1 MLLGSVEEYVILN
14 GGGMDI
20 HKLADYGI
28 PSEVI
33 DQFKHQGFKT
43 LTTVQGACVEAGLTS
58 GQSLVISAPTS
69 SGKTTI
75 AELAAIVAAQQGR
88 RTVYLVTHRALAEE
102 KYRYFK
108 STYDSGGE
116 SWFDVSISTGD
127 RSEGDWRNGILVAT
141 YEKFL
146 SLIATGA
153 IKSYAKL
160 VVVADEIQTIS
171 APSRGADI
179 EILCTI
185 LLHAR
190 PAQFIGLTA
199 TAPNVDDLAE
209 WLGCMSCKVDVR
221 DVPLDQEIWFAGKV
235 VGCESGDDEVFDKG
249 RCVPNPCGSVK
260 AVQTLIGNGL
270 GPVLVF
276 CMTKP
281 RAEQLAT
288 DFSGLNGTNKEAHEI
303 SRQLDLFTEP
313 TELGERLKAVTGS
326 RAAFHTA
333 DLSFAERDVV
343 EESLRKGLL
352 DVVFATPTLAAGVNL
367 PIRSVVFDSF
377 QRTWMD
383 EPWLSQSEFANMSGR
398 AGRLGYHDRGCAVM
412 LPQNRTEY
420 AKAYRYVVDQPEP
433 VRSVLM
439 ESSIRKPILQLLA
452 CGVCAGAR
460 AVVDFFEKTLWYQ
473 QTIVSNNTLARQ
485 LAVRV
490 KEAIDWLIENGLAK
504 QEGDSLV
511 ATEFG
516 RAVSTT
522 GLLPSTAISFLGHAL
537 SIKAESFDSHT
548 FGLIHLACASDEFS
562 NEIGQRFLP
571 YARQTSPV
579 AYRAVRAQ
587 HLFVDPDVL
596 SNQPQVDNATLAISM
611 WCDGVSE
618 PDLLRAVPT
627 IRYGMLQTLAHDVA
641 WIFDGMAAL
650 LSSPAVDA
658 DRRLV
663 TEFELFARRVRL
675 GVTLNAV
682 DVLSAAKDASVP
694 GFGRHR
700 AMALAN
706 ADVSEPSKL
715 LVAKLDLLS
724 RLVESAARAESLI
737 EAIANYFSK
746 PIEYWK
752 NRQTA
757 AAAGMRA
764 DVELIE
770 SLYEQD
776 GVAYEDLVFELFRR
790 MDLSPEKYDDGKRQ
804 GVPDIR
810 LRLSCGDV
818 YIECKSR
825 EKRKNSPISTE
836 DAYAVLAKGND
847 LSAAHFITVGKPDFN
862 SHAKKKATSAGAITL
877 ISHRV
882 LVQAYLAYFSK
893 KVPKHKIEEWLC
905 APGVATLFDL

>member
-1 MLLGSVEEYVILN
+1 MEIQQ
-14 GGGMDI
+14 
-20 HKLADYGI
+20 LANHGI
-28 PSEVI
+28 PSEI
-33 DQFKHQGFKT
+33 IEQFKNQGFRV
-43 LTTVQGACVEAGLTS
+43 LTSVQSACVEAGLTS

-102 KYRYFK
+102 KYRHFK
-108 STYDSGGE
+108 STYDNGQD

-127 RSEGDWRNGILVAT
+127 RSDGDWQNGILVAT

-146 SLIATGA
+146 SLVATGA
-153 IKSYAKL
+153 IKNYSKL

-185 LLHAR
+185 LLHAK

-199 TAPNVDDLAE
+199 TAPNVDELAE
-209 WLGCMSCKVDVR
+209 WLGCISCKVDIR

-235 VGCESGDDEVFDKG
+235 SGCESGHGEVFD
-249 RCVPNPCGSVK
+249 RDRDVPNPCGSIQ
-260 AVQTLIGNGL
+260 AVRALVDSGL

-288 DFSGLNGTNKEAHEI
+288 EFSGLSVRNQGALEV

-313 TELGERLKAVTGS
+313 TALGERLKAATAS
-326 RAAFHTA
+326 RTAFHTA
-333 DLSFAERDVV
+333 DLSFSERAVV
-343 EESLRKGLL
+343 EEALRDGHI

-377 QRTWMD
+377 QRPWMD

-398 AGRLGYHDRGCAVM
+398 AGRLGYHDRGSMVM
-412 LPQNRTEY
+412 LPTNRTEY
-420 AKAYRYVVDQPEP
+420 AKAYQYVVDQPEP

-439 ESSIRKPILQLLA
+439 GSSIRKPILQLLS
-452 CGVCAGAR
+452 CGVCSGDS
-460 AVVDFFEKTLWYQ
+460 AVVDFFERTLWYQ
-473 QTIVSNNTLARQ
+473 QTVVSNNTLAKQ

-490 KEAIDWLIENGLAK
+490 KEAVDWLVENDLAK
-504 QEGDSLV
+504 QEGDLLV

-516 RAVSTT
+516 RAVSMT
-522 GLLPSTAISFLGHAL
+522 GLLPSTAISFLKHAML
-537 SIKAESFDSHT
+537 IDPEDFDDRA

-571 YARQTSPV
+571 YARQTSPM
-579 AYRAVRAQ
+579 AYKTVRAQ
-587 HLFVDPDVL
+587 SLFVDPDVL
-596 SNQPQVDNATLAISM
+596 PNQPQVDNAALAISM
-611 WCDGVSE
+611 WGNGASE
-618 PDLLRAVPT
+618 PDLLRAVPA
-627 IRYGMLQTLAHDVA
+627 IRYGMLQVLAQDVA
-641 WIFDGMAAL
+641 WIFDGMASL
-650 LSSPAVDA
+650 LASPAVDS

-663 TEFELFARRVRL
+663 TEFELLAKRIRL
-675 GVTLNAV
+675 GVTLSAV
-682 DVLSAAKDASVP
+682 DVLNAAKDANVP
-694 GFGRHR
+694 GFGRYR

-706 ADVSEPSKL
+706 ADISEPSKL
-715 LVAKLDLLS
+715 LTAKPDLLS
-724 RLVESAARAESLI
+724 RLVESVARAELLV
-737 EAIANYFSK
+737 EAVAKYFSR
-746 PIEYWK
+746 PMEYWK

-757 AAAGMRA
+757 AAYEMRA

-790 MDLSPEKYDDGKRQ
+790 LDFSPDKYDDGKRQ

-810 LRLSCGDV
+810 LRLDCGDV
-818 YIECKSR
+818 YVECKSR
-825 EKRKNSPISTE
+825 EKKKNSPISTD
-836 DAYAVLAKGND
+836 DAYAVFAKAND
-847 LSAAHFITVGKPDFN
+847 LSAAHCVTVGKPDFN
-862 SHAKKKATSAGAITL
+862 SHAKKKATSAGSITL
-877 ISHRV
+877 VSHKA

-905 APGVATLFDL
+905 TPGVATFFEL